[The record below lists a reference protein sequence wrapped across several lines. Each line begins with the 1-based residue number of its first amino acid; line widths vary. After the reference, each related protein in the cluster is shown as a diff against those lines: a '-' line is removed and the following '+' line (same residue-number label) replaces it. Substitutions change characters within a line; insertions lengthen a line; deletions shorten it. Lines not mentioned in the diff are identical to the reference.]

1 MKFFKPQCLPGLFC
15 TRLCNSLCTPINL
28 SDVVGLVCF
37 TVFYFWPPLFTDL
50 EHCAVDPAP
59 SSACFMNIFMSICVF
74 MAVSK
79 VGKGTIFIALFFMI
93 SDISLRFPSMLIYFP
108 NTSLA
113 SSTPL
118 VWHKY
123 LNSSL
128 LNFNWVLLK
137 EKLF

>member
-1 MKFFKPQCLPGLFC
+1 MC
-15 TRLCNSLCTPINL
+15 TSINL
-28 SDVVGLVCF
+28 SDVVGLVCLM
-37 TVFYFWPPLFTDL
+37 VLYLWPPLFTDL
-50 EHCAVDPAP
+50 EHCAVDPSAC
-59 SSACFMNIFMSICVF
+59 SACSACFMNIFMSICVF

-128 LNFNWVLLK
+128 LNFNWDLLK
-137 EKLF
+137 EK